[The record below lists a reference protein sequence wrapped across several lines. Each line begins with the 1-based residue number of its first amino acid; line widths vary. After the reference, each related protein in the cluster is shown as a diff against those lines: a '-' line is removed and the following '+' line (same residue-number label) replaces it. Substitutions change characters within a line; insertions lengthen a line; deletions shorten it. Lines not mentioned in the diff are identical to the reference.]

1 MKKDIL
7 TEKERIHDLA
17 HNAAKAWEAEIPK
30 ETDIVPI
37 LGSIKCATDYMVSSI
52 GYDTRALF
60 DCIRDA
66 HKYAQELKKLSNDDC
81 FNGIISDIEALAEY
95 AKVDVSIYD
104 TVKEEN
110 KAAAGTETIKV
121 ADIYFDYSESGYNP
135 KLIVLAF
142 EGFKDL
148 GFVKAYEWVE
158 LEDEVYKIED
168 LEVYKD
174 NAQKFVQYLDTI
186 SRYFYNNGEMEH
198 YAGWDFRNLRNEINQ
213 ALSNTEGT
221 DRQKAFELAK
231 YLYNS
236 IYYESPEPDFE

>member
-1 MKKDIL
+1 MKNVL
-7 TEKERIHDLA
+7 NEKERIYDLA
-17 HNAAKAWEAEIPK
+17 HNAAQAWEAEIPK

-37 LGSIKCATDYMVSSI
+37 LGSIKCAADYMVSAI
-52 GYDTRALF
+52 GYDTRFLNEL
-60 DCIRDA
+60 IRDTYR
-66 HKYAQELKKLSNDDC
+66 YAQELKKLSTVDR
-81 FNGIISDIEALAEY
+81 FSGIIKDIETLAEY
-95 AKVDVSIYD
+95 AKVDISIYD
-104 TVKEEN
+104 TVKEDN

-121 ADIYFDYSESGYNP
+121 GDVYFDFSESQYNP

-148 GFVKAYEWVE
+148 GFVKTYNWVE
-158 LEDEVYKIED
+158 LEEEVYRLED
-168 LEVYKD
+168 LEVFKD

-186 SRYFYNNGEMEH
+186 SRYFYDNGEMEH
-198 YAGWDFRNLRNEINQ
+198 YAGWDFHNLRNEINQ

-236 IYYESPEPDFE
+236 IYFENPEPDFE

>member
-1 MKKDIL
+1 MKNIL
-7 TEKERIHDLA
+7 NEKERIYNLA
-17 HNAAKAWEAEIPK
+17 YNAAQLWEAEIK
-30 ETDIVPI
+30 KGAETAPV
-37 LGSIKCATDYMVSSI
+37 LGSIKCATDYMVSNL
-52 GYDTRALF
+52 GYDTRGLL

-66 HKYAQELKKLSNDDC
+66 HKYKEELKKLSTDDR
-81 FNGIISDIEALAEY
+81 FNNIIEDVETLAEY
-95 AKVDVSIYD
+95 AKVDTSIYD
-104 TVKEEN
+104 TIKEEN
-110 KAAAGTETIKV
+110 KAAGTETLKV
-121 ADIYFDYSESGYNP
+121 GDVYFDFSESGYNP

-148 GFVKAYEWVE
+148 GFVKAYEWVD
-158 LEDEVYKIED
+158 LDDDNYKIEN
-168 LEVYKD
+168 LEVFKD

-213 ALSNTEGT
+213 ALSETEGT

-236 IYYESPEPDFE
+236 IYYENPEPDFE

>member
-1 MKKDIL
+1 MKNIL
-7 TEKERIHDLA
+7 NEKERIENLA
-17 HNAAKAWEAEIPK
+17 HNATKAWEAEIPK

-37 LGSIKCATDYMVSSI
+37 LGSIKCATDYMVSNL

-66 HKYAQELKKLSNDDC
+66 HKYAQELKSLAIDDR
-81 FNGIISDIEALAEY
+81 FNNIMEDVETLAEY

-104 TVKEEN
+104 RVKEEN
-110 KAAAGTETIKV
+110 KATAGTETLKI
-121 ADIYFDYSESGYNP
+121 ADVYFDFSESGYNP

-148 GFVKAYEWVE
+148 GFVKSYEWTE
-158 LEDEVYKIED
+158 LDDEEYRIEN
-168 LEVYKD
+168 LEVFKD

-186 SRYFYNNGEMEH
+186 SRYFYNNGEQEY

-236 IYYESPEPDFE
+236 ICFENPEPDFE